1 MIFKVVLAVLAL
13 PALAHAQV
21 AAQLSAAEAST
32 LKADLQ
38 AGNLLSALSKADTD
52 CDSLLRDSQLK
63 SNKVSARAARA
74 REALECVQRV
84 SAFTLALAPSDKA
97 FQVRELF
104 KPLQEKYEANLAKAE
119 SEENFLGLTWGVGLG
134 YSFGRD
140 RSIDDAES
148 VGGVVRVKSELKQ
161 QPRALMEFH
170 KYFWCNSGGT
180 DGTRGCGPFVA
191 VAATS
196 EKVLSGVGLG
206 FMYGMKSREADS
218 EGFSIGLGVVLDAK
232 VKDLADGFKP
242 NEAPPTGETAV
253 RYTTKSRWSTL
264 LFVTRTF

>member
-1 MIFKVVLAVLAL
+1 MRSKASLLAL
-13 PALAHAQV
+13 AFPMLACAQV
-21 AAQLSAAEAST
+21 PGQLSAAEAAG

-38 AGNLLSALSKADTD
+38 SGNLLNALAKADTD
-52 CDSLLRDSQLK
+52 CDGLLRDSQRR
-63 SNKVSARAARA
+63 SNTVKVRAERA
-74 REALECVQRV
+74 REALDCLQRV
-84 SAFTLALAPSDKA
+84 SAFSSALAPSDKA

-104 KPLQEKYEANLAKAE
+104 KPLQLKYEANVAKAQ

-140 RSIDDAES
+140 RSVDEAEI
-148 VGGVVRVKSELKQ
+148 VGGLVRVKSELKQ

-191 VAATS
+191 AAATS
-196 EKVLSGVGLG
+196 DKVLSGVGLG
-206 FMYGMKSREADS
+206 FMYGMKSKETES
-218 EGFSIGLGVVLDAK
+218 EGFSIGLGVALDAK